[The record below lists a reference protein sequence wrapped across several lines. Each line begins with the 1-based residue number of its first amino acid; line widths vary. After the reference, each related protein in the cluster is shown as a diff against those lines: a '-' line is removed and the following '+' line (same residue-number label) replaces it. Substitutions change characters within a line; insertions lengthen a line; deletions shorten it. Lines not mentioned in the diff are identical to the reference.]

1 MPFLFIALG
10 DSLLAKVSKQ
20 RDTASKHE
28 DDGKSKHQSLD
39 NYNKSLKF

>member
-20 RDTASKHE
+20 RDTASKDE
-28 DDGKSKHQSLD
+28 DDEKGKHQTLD
-39 NYNKSLKF
+39 NHNNSLKF